1 MSSMISYSLYQ
12 GPIQAILLL
21 IAVVCVPW
29 MWFAKPYYLKVQ
41 HNKHRYHSVA
51 EDENVAYDE
60 EQNGHAGGGSAD
72 ADDDEEEEEVSTR

>member
-1 MSSMISYSLYQ
+1 
-12 GPIQAILLL
+12 
-21 IAVVCVPW
+21 

-72 ADDDEEEEEVSTR
+72 ADDDEEEEEVWRVRWCIIDWMLISRSFFCSLNFLK